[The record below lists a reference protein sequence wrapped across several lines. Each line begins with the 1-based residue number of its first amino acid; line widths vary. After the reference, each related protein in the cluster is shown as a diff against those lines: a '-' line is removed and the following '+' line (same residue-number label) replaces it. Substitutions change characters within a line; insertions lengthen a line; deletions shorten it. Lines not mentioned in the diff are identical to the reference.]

1 MLKISDLESMA
12 AEDVFGVDHLP
23 YGEHLEGIFLH
34 LDGSVGQ
41 AWELSPCP
49 CEGAGSEALDALA
62 DAVGGLIGRLAPG
75 LHMQFILWGD
85 SDVAPAL
92 EAYRQL
98 SARGEDKIVD
108 RIIDEKLRHIL
119 ARRDGINGEAAEKF
133 MPKRLR
139 VFLTVRSFPAWPAGA
154 RVELARGY
162 FSSKEPE
169 APCRKEWGRIR
180 AEFARKTGMIES
192 QFQALQ
198 IPFHALDGE
207 EMTGLLYRLLNPHRS
222 QMIVRPN
229 ASGDPIRE
237 RILFNAPRARGAGF
251 VLDGYHTRVM
261 SLKALPQQ
269 TFPGMFAGVGTFFDT
284 HPQMMLVVN
293 FIVPDQNE
301 AVSRLK
307 FQKTFAF
314 IQRTSSMG
322 DVSEEAVQKKEELSG
337 LITEIFKNGR
347 SVVQLRMHVVLW
359 DKDEELLERACDG
372 LMVQLHRAGAE
383 GLKEEIIAP
392 SIFLTCLPLNF
403 DHRLEH
409 FVRRDRRLLSDN
421 FADMM
426 PVYGA
431 MRGTGTPAALYLNR
445 RGEPVGVDLFD
456 SPTNPHGIIVGA
468 SGAGKSFFTNDL
480 IYQNYRLGARFF
492 VLDKGHS
499 YRKTCS
505 ILEGQ
510 YVHFDLKAPLT
521 INPFFAPPTSENL
534 AFLVEV
540 LALMASGGDERDRLA
555 REEKGFLQKAVLE
568 AYVRVIGREV
578 TLSDVVAVLQGPMG
592 ERLAL
597 RLAPF
602 TRSGQYGKF
611 FDGPNEFAVG
621 RRFTVFE
628 LAELSAYPDLQL
640 VVLLNIMFFVTQFVS
655 DEKLRAERKFL
666 LIDEA
671 WQLLKMA
678 NTADFIGNAFKTF
691 RKYRCATI
699 AVTQEVADLLQQKSG
714 LAILANTANKI
725 FLKQEP
731 SVIDQ
736 LRQELSLPP
745 EAGALLRSV
754 RTVKGKYSEALL
766 MAPSSTGI
774 VRLVPDPFL
783 YWAATSEPRDNAYLE
798 ETRQRLGG
806 DLLAALAHCAEV
818 FPYGVR

>member
-1 MLKISDLESMA
+1 MA
-12 AEDVFGVDHLP
+12 EEKVFAVDHLP
-23 YGEHLEGIFLH
+23 YGEHLDGVFLH

-41 AWELSPCP
+41 VWELAPCP
-49 CEGAGSEALDALA
+49 CEGAGQEALEALA
-62 DAVGGLIGRLAPG
+62 DAVSGFAGRLPSD
-75 LHMQFILWGD
+75 LHMQLILWSD
-85 SDVAPAL
+85 SDVGPAL
-92 EAYRQL
+92 DAYRQMDGQ
-98 SARGEDKIVD
+98 GEDRIVK
-108 RIIDEKLRHIL
+108 RIIDEKLKHIMS
-119 ARRDGINGEAAEKF
+119 ARDGFKGEASERFA
-133 MPKRLR
+133 PKRLR
-139 VFLTVRSFPAWPAGA
+139 VFLTARSFPAWSAPS
-154 RVELARGY
+154 RRELARGY
-162 FSSKEPE
+162 FTGGELEGAS
-169 APCRKEWGRIR
+169 CHKEWRRISAAFIR
-180 AEFARKTGMIES
+180 TTGMIES
-192 QFQALQ
+192 QLQALQ
-198 IPFHALDGE
+198 LGFQALDGE
-207 EMTGLLYRLLNPHRS
+207 ALVLLLYRWLNPGRAK
-222 QMIVRPN
+222 MIARPTI
-229 ASGDPIRE
+229 SRDLIRE
-237 RILFNAPRARGAGF
+237 RVLFNAPLAQGAGF

-261 SLKALPQQ
+261 SLKVLPQQ
-269 TFPGMFAGVGTFFDT
+269 TFPAMFAGASGFFDI
-284 HPQMMLVVN
+284 HPEMMLTIN
-293 FIVPDQNE
+293 FIVPDQTE
-301 AVSRLK
+301 AVNRLK
-307 FQKTFAF
+307 FQKRFAF

-347 SVVQLRMHVVLW
+347 SVIQLRMHMVLW
-359 DKDEELLERACDG
+359 DKDEETLERVCDG

-383 GLKEEIIAP
+383 GLREEIIAP
-392 SIFLTCLPLNF
+392 SVFLSCLPLNF

-409 FVRRDRRLLSDN
+409 FIRRDRRLLSDN
-421 FADMM
+421 FADMA

-431 MRGTGTPAALYLNR
+431 MRGTGTPAAIYLNR

-492 VLDKGHS
+492 VMDKGHS
-499 YRKTCS
+499 YRKTCG
-505 ILEGQ
+505 ILDGQ

-521 INPFFAPPTSENL
+521 INPFLAPPTSENL

-568 AYVRVIGREV
+568 AYIRVCGREV
-578 TLSDVVAVLQGPMG
+578 TLSDVVSVLQGPMG

-602 TRSGQYGKF
+602 TRSGQYGRF
-611 FDGPNEFAVG
+611 FDGPNEFVVG
-621 RRFTVFE
+621 GRFTVFE

-655 DEKLRAERKFL
+655 DEKLRAQRKFL

-699 AVTQEVADLLQQKSG
+699 AITQEVADLLQQKSG

-736 LRQELSLPP
+736 LRQELSLPQ
-745 EAGALLRSV
+745 EAAALLRSV

-766 MAPSSTGI
+766 MAPSSTGV

-783 YWAATSEPRDNAYLE
+783 YWAATSEPKDNAYLE
-798 ETRQRLGG
+798 EARQRSGG
-806 DLLAALAHCAEV
+806 DLLAALAHCAEA
-818 FPYGVR
+818 FPCGVR